1 MKLAG
6 TSAFTVN
13 GPIGNTYT
21 EDFVIPS
28 SLERHLSQLASS
40 SDMLV
45 VEVTSAMKAAIPNGE
60 GSSPMKSAGPIG
72 ETFGSSGNSSGVA
85 GSSSSGVSPGT
96 FGGSL
101 GSSND

>member
-1 MKLAG
+1 M
-6 TSAFTVN
+6 
-13 GPIGNTYT
+13 
-21 EDFVIPS
+21 IPS

-60 GSSPMKSAGPIG
+60 GSSPMTSAGPIG
-72 ETFGSSGNSSGVA
+72 ATFGSSGNSSGVA